1 MNSKELPCKTIG
13 ELYAIHVKKF
23 QRQYKNGL
31 AINKNGIKN
40 PYRRLRA
47 FYWKPFDDLSLD
59 EVALCNGELYT
70 ALTPKKKGKK
80 ESIIIIVRNQV

>member
-13 ELYAIHVKKF
+13 ELYAVNVKKF

-47 FYWKPFDDLSLD
+47 FYWKPF
-59 EVALCNGELYT
+59 
-70 ALTPKKKGKK
+70 
-80 ESIIIIVRNQV
+80 